1 MKRSGLSIR
10 SFFLQRM
17 AEHTHNYGGQ
27 AVIEGVMI
35 RGRKAV
41 VTAVRRPAGE
51 IAVEDRVLGSLYT
64 GRWRRTPIVRGVI
77 VLLESM
83 VLGIK
88 SLLLSANV
96 ALEEEQEEEISG
108 KAIFTMMASA
118 VLLAVVLF
126 FLAPLFLTD
135 LVNRWIPNAVVFNLI
150 EGAVRLAIFLAYLK
164 IMGMIPDI
172 KRVFSYHGAEHK
184 TVNAYEAGV
193 PMEVAEVQKYGT
205 AHVRCGTSFLFLV
218 LVIAIFVFSL
228 VGRPALWIMV
238 ISRVLLLPVI
248 AALGYEVIYL
258 TARHTGNWLVKIV
271 QWPGLALQSMTTAE
285 PDDEQIEVA
294 IAAMKRAVEIDGGE
308 MPGAPP
314 ETVAPAEP
322 A

>member
-1 MKRSGLSIR
+1 MT
-10 SFFLQRM
+10 
-17 AEHTHNYGGQ
+17 EHKHNYGGQ

-51 IAVEDRVLGSLYT
+51 IAVEERPLSALYT
-64 GRWRRTPIVRGVI
+64 GRLRRTPLIRGVI

-83 VLGIK
+83 ILGIK
-88 SLLLSANV
+88 SLLVSANV
-96 ALEEEQEEEISG
+96 ALEEEGEEISG
-108 KAIFTMMASA
+108 KAIFIMMSSA
-118 VLLAVVLF
+118 VLVAVAIF
-126 FLAPLFLTD
+126 FLAPLFLTN
-135 LVNRWIPNAVVFNLI
+135 LINRWIPDAVLFNVV
-150 EGAVRLAIFLAYLK
+150 EGVVRLVIFLAYLK
-164 IMGMIPDI
+164 IMGLMPDI

-258 TARHTGNWLVKIV
+258 TARHSGNWLVKIV

-285 PDDEQIEVA
+285 PDDRQVEVA
-294 IAAMKRAVEIDGGE
+294 IAAMKRAVEIDNAGE
-308 MPGAPP
+308 EA
-314 ETVAPAEP
+314 TVPAGTAAPAEP